1 MIDRKTEIQSIDG
14 TPVKRIILSIISDYD
29 LKTGLC
35 ELIDNAIDQ
44 WSDRGYSG
52 GLTVDLM
59 LDVERQLITVRDN
72 AGGVSRD
79 NLQLLIAPGRSRN
92 ETTAVIIGIFGVGG
106 KRSAIALAEYT
117 EIRTRFKEE
126 QTHELDIT
134 PTWLASESWDLPA
147 YAVPDIDPGT
157 TEVSLSRL
165 RNAITDADIDS
176 LRLHIGETYSWF
188 LNKGCVIG
196 LNGEPVAPREFES
209 WAFPP
214 QHAPSQVKF
223 SVDLRKLGKVAVEIT
238 AGLIRDRVAE
248 ENNYGAYFYCNH
260 RLIAKEI
267 KSRDVGYFVSGE
279 AGVPHPDISLCR
291 AIIRMEGPAI
301 AMPWT
306 SNKGGINFSHP
317 IFQHLRPTIIQ
328 MAGHFS
334 KLSRKFKEDWPHN
347 VVQYDTGQIEVTQAT
362 ETPAG
367 RRLILPELPRET
379 QPRGVRQARKNQA
392 ITERQP
398 WTLGLVE
405 AIDVV
410 DLVERYRLVTRNR
423 IALILLDSNFEIA
436 LKEFIVH
443 KTDWFPPHEYNDA
456 KIAQLF
462 KNRTEVIKLVRSKVQ
477 ISDDLIALVNH
488 YYSARNKLTHER
500 TTADVSDR
508 DIRIYRT
515 AVQSVL
521 KTLFDLDFDS

>member
-1 MIDRKTEIQSIDG
+1 MK
-14 TPVKRIILSIISDYD
+14 
-29 LKTGLC
+29 
-35 ELIDNAIDQ
+35 NASLLA
-44 WSDRGYSG
+44 WHCSTK
-52 GLTVDLM
+52 LT
-59 LDVERQLITVRDN
+59 
-72 AGGVSRD
+72 
-79 NLQLLIAPGRSRN
+79 LQLP
-92 ETTAVIIGIFGVGG
+92 
-106 KRSAIALAEYT
+106 K
-117 EIRTRFKEE
+117 
-126 QTHELDIT
+126 H
-134 PTWLASESWDLPA
+134 
-147 YAVPDIDPGT
+147 
-157 TEVSLSRL
+157 
-165 RNAITDADIDS
+165 
-176 LRLHIGETYSWF
+176 
-188 LNKGCVIG
+188 
-196 LNGEPVAPREFES
+196 
-209 WAFPP
+209 
-214 QHAPSQVKF
+214 
-223 SVDLRKLGKVAVEIT
+223 
-238 AGLIRDRVAE
+238 
-248 ENNYGAYFYCNH
+248 
-260 RLIAKEI
+260 
-267 KSRDVGYFVSGE
+267 E

-291 AIIRMEGPAI
+291 AIVRMEGPAI

-328 MAGHFS
+328 MTGHFS
-334 KLSRKFKEDWPHN
+334 KLSRKLKEDWPHN
-347 VVQYDTGQIEVTQAT
+347 VIQYDTGQIEVTQAT
-362 ETPAG
+362 ETAAG
-367 RRLILPELPRET
+367 RRLILPEIPRET

-410 DLVERYRLVTRNR
+410 DLVESYRLVTSNR

-488 YYSARNKLTHER
+488 YYNARNKLTHER

-508 DIRIYRT
+508 DIRIYRS